1 MAVFEEVFLSPR
13 NSQFVFDMVWD
24 YITKKYEN
32 HMTVLQQHIFVKQE
46 TYKGALT
53 ELQQYIY
60 ANFFEA
66 ILQEEQKN
74 PNTTVEDVVIQLNKL
89 AISKFEYIVSSHIN
103 NILAPSPQQPQI
115 QAPQAP
121 QAPQTQQPQTQLPQI
136 QASQQPQ
143 TQQPQ
148 IQAPQ
153 TQQPQTQQ
161 PQTQLPQIQA
171 PQQPQAPQAPQAQA
185 PQAREGEP
193 VVLKKK
199 FVYVDSD
206 SSSFEDGRYTFKTD
220 IPAAKS
226 INLVTFRLYVNIYN
240 ITDRNNKIHVHE
252 NSTKTEISIPIGYY
266 KLESLLTH
274 LQTQMNIHCKHG
286 FYTIAHNKLKNKIYI
301 SSQQKTQKEN
311 PNNFKL
317 TFLSA
322 DLQGILGFSKKEY
335 MNNCIYVSE
344 QHPTDTTGMS
354 LFVKTF
360 INGQIVPQIVSHDNG
375 WMYSHLFNLDM
386 DKYFGNTFVWEGD
399 PYPSPSFMLHEST
412 DLTQIAFEFWISR
425 YKKVSTHQ
433 SFCAVLELEYE

>member
-103 NILAPSPQQPQI
+103 NLLAPSPQQPQVPQLP
-115 QAPQAP
+115 QAQLPQAQLPQVPQLPQAP
-121 QAPQTQQPQTQLPQI
+121 QI
-136 QASQQPQ
+136 
-143 TQQPQ
+143 
-148 IQAPQ
+148 
-153 TQQPQTQQ
+153 
-161 PQTQLPQIQA
+161 
-171 PQQPQAPQAPQAQA
+171 QAPQAQA
-185 PQAREGEP
+185 PQAQLPQVPQTQVREGEP
-193 VVLKKK
+193 LLLKKK
-199 FVYVDSD
+199 IVYVDSD

-220 IPAAKS
+220 MPAAKS

-240 ITDRNNKIHVHE
+240 ITDRNNKIHVYE

-274 LQTQMNIHCKHG
+274 LQTQMNDNCKHG
-286 FYTIAHNKLKNKIYI
+286 VYSIVHNKLKNKIYI

-322 DLQGILGFSKKEY
+322 DLQHILGFSKKEY

-344 QHPTDTTGMS
+344 HHPTDTAGMS

-375 WMYSHLFNLDM
+375 WMYSHLFNIDM

-412 DLTQIAFEFWISR
+412 DLTQIAFEFWVSR